1 MPPRHEILKGNWY
14 PASRNFISLSY
25 YILCRYIG
33 RITKIF
39 HLVRSSEG
47 HRHPYHL
54 LTVVLR
60 GWRAHL
66 VLSTTQQTPFWKE
79 HGLWFGILTVYMG
92 LNSPG
97 GMSATAPLP
106 ESSHLNRQQ
115 GWLKTTPS
123 AFPPL
128 FASGREHKLSSDR
141 IRKGIAAAPS
151 TIKLERRS
159 NKFSSLLQVFEQE
172 KGP

>member
-1 MPPRHEILKGNWY
+1 MQVYWENHKN
-14 PASRNFISLSY
+14 ISLGQK
-25 YILCRYIG
+25 LRG
-33 RITKIF
+33 TNA
-39 HLVRSSEG
+39 

-54 LTVVLR
+54 LIVVLI

-97 GMSATAPLP
+97 GMSAAAPLP

-128 FASGREHKLSSDR
+128 FASGREHKLSSNR

>member
-1 MPPRHEILKGNWY
+1 MQVYGENHKY
-14 PASRNFISLSY
+14 ISLGQK
-25 YILCRYIG
+25 LRG
-33 RITKIF
+33 TNA
-39 HLVRSSEG
+39 

-54 LTVVLR
+54 LIVVLI

-66 VLSTTQQTPFWKE
+66 VPSTTQQTPFWKE
-79 HGLWFGILTVYMG
+79 HGLWFGVLAAYTG

-97 GMSATAPLP
+97 GMAAAALLP
-106 ESSHLNRQQ
+106 ESSRLNRQQ

-128 FASGREHKLSSDR
+128 FARGREHKLPSNR
-141 IRKGIAAAPS
+141 IKKGTAAAPS
-151 TIKLERRS
+151 KIKLKRWS
-159 NKFSSLLQVFEQE
+159 KKFSSMLQVFEQE